1 MTTIP
6 SIEPA
11 TCSPAAGAPH
21 VDAAASLPPVGPRAC
36 ASEPL
41 RSLPGAPRACAS
53 EPLRSL
59 HAAALPFAQL
69 LADNAILQSVLESI
83 VAAPLSPTPSPER
96 SVEAS
101 APPTLAV
108 PSAPPALAVP
118 SAPPTLVGG
127 DVLGAPRPG
136 VEVPPAESSSVVS
149 PVVSTRPDAAVE
161 DGSSVA
167 ARRGRR
173 ALPSE
178 GTVQG
183 AAPSVP
189 SAPRVPST
197 TSAPPV
203 PPTLAVPSAP
213 PALVGGDVLG
223 APRPGVEV
231 PPAESS
237 SVVSP
242 VVSTRPDAAV
252 VDESSVAAFAAR
264 RGRRAL
270 PSEGAVPGAVP
281 SVPSAP
287 SVPSTTSA
295 PPALSAP
302 PVPPTLAVPSAPS
315 TLVGGDVLG
324 ASRPG
329 AEVPPAESSPVVSP
343 GVPVRPDAAVVDES
357 SVAAFAARRGRR
369 ALPSEGAVP
378 GAVPS
383 VPSAPSVPSTTSAP
397 PALSAPPVPPTLAV
411 PSAPSTLVGG
421 DVLGASRPG
430 AEVPPAESSPVV
442 SPGVPVRPD
451 AAVVD
456 ESSVAAF
463 AARRGRRALPSEG
476 AVQKAASSAPS
487 APSASSAPPT
497 PSALPV
503 SLAVPEISAPAA
515 APTAAPVTAVEAVV
529 AAFTPSVT
537 RAVEPAQ
544 VLVEAARAVADTLLV
559 TPGLLRGEGEIRI
572 QLRPDVLDGTEIHI
586 AVAGRQ
592 LTVAFTPPTP
602 DLVALIEQSRP
613 QLTAHLAERIH
624 SFQIAVDVRRRVRSE
639 ERG

>member
-69 LADNAILQSVLESI
+69 LADNAILQTVLESI

-101 APPTLAV
+101 APPALAVPSAPPTLVVPSAPSTLAV
-108 PSAPPALAVP
+108 PSAPPTLAVP
-118 SAPPTLVGG
+118 SAPPTLAAPPTLVGG

-136 VEVPPAESSSVVS
+136 AEVPPAESSPVVS

-161 DGSSVA
+161 DGSSV
-167 ARRGRR
+167 
-173 ALPSE
+173 
-178 GTVQG
+178 
-183 AAPSVP
+183 
-189 SAPRVPST
+189 
-197 TSAPPV
+197 
-203 PPTLAVPSAP
+203 
-213 PALVGGDVLG
+213 
-223 APRPGVEV
+223 
-231 PPAESS
+231 
-237 SVVSP
+237 
-242 VVSTRPDAAV
+242 
-252 VDESSVAAFAAR
+252 AAR

-295 PPALSAP
+295 PPALSAL
-302 PVPPTLAVPSAPS
+302 PVPPASAPSAPS

-324 ASRPG
+324 APRPG

-343 GVPVRPDAAVVDES
+343 GVPVRLDAAVED
-357 SVAAFAARRGRR
+357 G
-369 ALPSEGAVP
+369 
-378 GAVPS
+378 
-383 VPSAPSVPSTTSAP
+383 
-397 PALSAPPVPPTLAV
+397 
-411 PSAPSTLVGG
+411 
-421 DVLGASRPG
+421 
-430 AEVPPAESSPVV
+430 
-442 SPGVPVRPD
+442 
-451 AAVVD
+451 
-456 ESSVAAF
+456 SSVAAF

-476 AVQKAASSAPS
+476 AVQKAASPASSAPS
-487 APSASSAPPT
+487 APSASSAPSA

-503 SLAVPEISAPAA
+503 SLAVPEVSAPAA

-529 AAFTPSVT
+529 AAFTPSVA

-586 AVAGRQ
+586 VVAGRQ

>member
-41 RSLPGAPRACAS
+41 RSL
-53 EPLRSL
+53 
-59 HAAALPFAQL
+59 HAVALPFAQL

-83 VAAPLSPTPSPER
+83 VAAPLSPTPLPER

-101 APPTLAV
+101 ALPTV
-108 PSAPPALAVP
+108 IESPTPPALATPSALVVP
-118 SAPPTLVGG
+118 SA
-127 DVLGAPRPG
+127 
-136 VEVPPAESSSVVS
+136 
-149 PVVSTRPDAAVE
+149 
-161 DGSSVA
+161 
-167 ARRGRR
+167 
-173 ALPSE
+173 
-178 GTVQG
+178 
-183 AAPSVP
+183 
-189 SAPRVPST
+189 
-197 TSAPPV
+197 

-242 VVSTRPDAAV
+242 VVSTRPDVAV
-252 VDESSVAAFAAR
+252 VDESSVVAFAAR

-281 SVPSAP
+281 SV
-287 SVPSTTSA
+287 
-295 PPALSAP
+295 L
-302 PVPPTLAVPSAPS
+302 
-315 TLVGGDVLG
+315 
-324 ASRPG
+324 
-329 AEVPPAESSPVVSP
+329 
-343 GVPVRPDAAVVDES
+343 
-357 SVAAFAARRGRR
+357 
-369 ALPSEGAVP
+369 
-378 GAVPS
+378 
-383 VPSAPSVPSTTSAP
+383 
-397 PALSAPPVPPTLAV
+397 
-411 PSAPSTLVGG
+411 
-421 DVLGASRPG
+421 
-430 AEVPPAESSPVV
+430 
-442 SPGVPVRPD
+442 
-451 AAVVD
+451 
-456 ESSVAAF
+456 
-463 AARRGRRALPSEG
+463 
-476 AVQKAASSAPS
+476 SAPS
-487 APSASSAPPT
+487 APSASPASSA

-503 SLAVPEISAPAA
+503 SFVVPEVSAPAA

-529 AAFTPSVT
+529 AAFTPSAA
-537 RAVEPAQ
+537 RAVEPVQ

-586 AVAGRQ
+586 VVAGRQ

>member
-108 PSAPPALAVP
+108 PSAPPTLVVPSAPSTLAVP
-118 SAPPTLVGG
+118 SA
-127 DVLGAPRPG
+127 
-136 VEVPPAESSSVVS
+136 
-149 PVVSTRPDAAVE
+149 
-161 DGSSVA
+161 
-167 ARRGRR
+167 
-173 ALPSE
+173 
-178 GTVQG
+178 
-183 AAPSVP
+183 
-189 SAPRVPST
+189 
-197 TSAPPV
+197 

-223 APRPGVEV
+223 APRPG
-231 PPAESS
+231 
-237 SVVSP
+237 
-242 VVSTRPDAAV
+242 
-252 VDESSVAAFAAR
+252 
-264 RGRRAL
+264 
-270 PSEGAVPGAVP
+270 
-281 SVPSAP
+281 
-287 SVPSTTSA
+287 
-295 PPALSAP
+295 
-302 PVPPTLAVPSAPS
+302 
-315 TLVGGDVLG
+315 
-324 ASRPG
+324 
-329 AEVPPAESSPVVSP
+329 AEVPPAESSPVV
-343 GVPVRPDAAVVDES
+343 
-357 SVAAFAARRGRR
+357 
-369 ALPSEGAVP
+369 
-378 GAVPS
+378 
-383 VPSAPSVPSTTSAP
+383 
-397 PALSAPPVPPTLAV
+397 
-411 PSAPSTLVGG
+411 
-421 DVLGASRPG
+421 
-430 AEVPPAESSPVV
+430 SPVV

-487 APSASSAPPT
+487 ASPASSAPSAPSAPSASSAP
-497 PSALPV
+497 SALPV
-503 SLAVPEISAPAA
+503 SFAVPEVSAPAA

-529 AAFTPSVT
+529 AAFTPSAA

-586 AVAGRQ
+586 VVAGRQ

>member
-21 VDAAASLPPVGPRAC
+21 VDAAASLPSVGPRAC

-53 EPLRSL
+53 ESLRSL

-108 PSAPPALAVP
+108 PSAPP
-118 SAPPTLVGG
+118 TLVGG

-136 VEVPPAESSSVVS
+136 AEVPPAESSPVVS
-149 PVVSTRPDAAVE
+149 PVVSTRPDAAVV

-178 GTVQG
+178 GTMQG
-183 AAPSVP
+183 AAPSTMLAVP
-189 SAPRVPST
+189 SAVSTPS
-197 TSAPPV
+197 
-203 PPTLAVPSAP
+203 VPSAP

-223 APRPGVEV
+223 APRPGAEV

-237 SVVSP
+237 PVVSP

-252 VDESSVAAFAAR
+252 VDGSSVAAR

-295 PPALSAP
+295 PPTLSAP
-302 PVPPTLAVPSAPS
+302 PVPPASAPSAPS

-324 ASRPG
+324 APRPG
-329 AEVPPAESSPVVSP
+329 AEVPPAESSPVVPP
-343 GVPVRPDAAVVDES
+343 GV
-357 SVAAFAARRGRR
+357 
-369 ALPSEGAVP
+369 
-378 GAVPS
+378 
-383 VPSAPSVPSTTSAP
+383 ST
-397 PALSAPPVPPTLAV
+397 
-411 PSAPSTLVGG
+411 
-421 DVLGASRPG
+421 
-430 AEVPPAESSPVV
+430 
-442 SPGVPVRPD
+442 RPD

-476 AVQKAASSAPS
+476 AVQKAASPASSAPSASPASSAPS
-487 APSASSAPPT
+487 APSASSAPSA

-503 SLAVPEISAPAA
+503 SFAVPDVSAPAA

-592 LTVAFTPPTP
+592 LTVAFTPPTHE
-602 DLVALIEQSRP
+602 LAALIEQSRP

-624 SFQIAVDVRRRVRSE
+624 AFQIAVDVRRRVRSE

>member
-69 LADNAILQSVLESI
+69 LADNAILQTVLEAI

-108 PSAPPALAVP
+108 PSAPPALVGGDVLGAPCPGAEVPPAESSPVVSPGVPVRPDAAVEDGSSVAARRGRRALPSEGTVQKAALSTMLAVPPAVSTP
-118 SAPPTLVGG
+118 SAPSALPAPPALVGG

-183 AAPSVP
+183 AAS
-189 SAPRVPST
+189 ST
-197 TSAPPV
+197 M
-203 PPTLAVPSAP
+203 LAVPPAVSTPSALPAP

-223 APRPGVEV
+223 APRPGAVV
-231 PPAESS
+231 LPAESS
-237 SVVSP
+237 PVVSP
-242 VVSTRPDAAV
+242 GVPVRPDAAV
-252 VDESSVAAFAAR
+252 VDESSVVELAAR

-270 PSEGAVPGAVP
+270 PSEGTVQGAVP

-302 PVPPTLAVPSAPS
+302 PVPSAPPASAPS

-324 ASRPG
+324 AP
-329 AEVPPAESSPVVSP
+329 
-343 GVPVRPDAAVVDES
+343 
-357 SVAAFAARRGRR
+357 
-369 ALPSEGAVP
+369 
-378 GAVPS
+378 
-383 VPSAPSVPSTTSAP
+383 
-397 PALSAPPVPPTLAV
+397 
-411 PSAPSTLVGG
+411 
-421 DVLGASRPG
+421 RPG

-476 AVQKAASSAPS
+476 AVQKAASPASS
-487 APSASSAPPT
+487 APSASPAPSA

-529 AAFTPSVT
+529 AAFTPSAA

-586 AVAGRQ
+586 VVAGRQ

>member
-59 HAAALPFAQL
+59 HAVALPFVQL

-101 APPTLAV
+101 ALPTV
-108 PSAPPALAVP
+108 IESPTPPALATP
-118 SAPPTLVGG
+118 SAL
-127 DVLGAPRPG
+127 
-136 VEVPPAESSSVVS
+136 PALATPS
-149 PVVSTRPDAAVE
+149 
-161 DGSSVA
+161 
-167 ARRGRR
+167 
-173 ALPSE
+173 ALP
-178 GTVQG
+178 
-183 AAPSVP
+183 A
-189 SAPRVPST
+189 
-197 TSAPPV
+197 
-203 PPTLAVPSAP
+203 LATPSAP

-242 VVSTRPDAAV
+242 GVPVRPDVAV
-252 VDESSVAAFAAR
+252 VDESSVVAFAAR

-287 SVPSTTSA
+287 SAPSASPASSA
-295 PPALSAP
+295 PPAL
-302 PVPPTLAVPSAPS
+302 
-315 TLVGGDVLG
+315 
-324 ASRPG
+324 
-329 AEVPPAESSPVVSP
+329 
-343 GVPVRPDAAVVDES
+343 
-357 SVAAFAARRGRR
+357 
-369 ALPSEGAVP
+369 
-378 GAVPS
+378 
-383 VPSAPSVPSTTSAP
+383 
-397 PALSAPPVPPTLAV
+397 
-411 PSAPSTLVGG
+411 
-421 DVLGASRPG
+421 
-430 AEVPPAESSPVV
+430 
-442 SPGVPVRPD
+442 
-451 AAVVD
+451 
-456 ESSVAAF
+456 
-463 AARRGRRALPSEG
+463 
-476 AVQKAASSAPS
+476 
-487 APSASSAPPT
+487 
-497 PSALPV
+497 PV
-503 SLAVPEISAPAA
+503 SFVVPEVSAPAA

-529 AAFTPSVT
+529 AAFTPSAA
-537 RAVEPAQ
+537 RAVEPVQ

-586 AVAGRQ
+586 VVAGRQ

>member
-41 RSLPGAPRACAS
+41 RSL
-53 EPLRSL
+53 
-59 HAAALPFAQL
+59 HAVALPFAQL

-101 APPTLAV
+101 ALPTVIESPTPPALA
-108 PSAPPALAVP
+108 APPALVVP
-118 SAPPTLVGG
+118 SA
-127 DVLGAPRPG
+127 
-136 VEVPPAESSSVVS
+136 
-149 PVVSTRPDAAVE
+149 
-161 DGSSVA
+161 
-167 ARRGRR
+167 
-173 ALPSE
+173 
-178 GTVQG
+178 
-183 AAPSVP
+183 
-189 SAPRVPST
+189 
-197 TSAPPV
+197 

-223 APRPGVEV
+223 APRPGVEI
-231 PPAESS
+231 PP
-237 SVVSP
+237 V
-242 VVSTRPDAAV
+242 AV
-252 VDESSVAAFAAR
+252 EDGSFVAAR

-281 SVPSAP
+281 SV
-287 SVPSTTSA
+287 
-295 PPALSAP
+295 L
-302 PVPPTLAVPSAPS
+302 
-315 TLVGGDVLG
+315 
-324 ASRPG
+324 
-329 AEVPPAESSPVVSP
+329 
-343 GVPVRPDAAVVDES
+343 
-357 SVAAFAARRGRR
+357 
-369 ALPSEGAVP
+369 
-378 GAVPS
+378 
-383 VPSAPSVPSTTSAP
+383 
-397 PALSAPPVPPTLAV
+397 
-411 PSAPSTLVGG
+411 
-421 DVLGASRPG
+421 
-430 AEVPPAESSPVV
+430 
-442 SPGVPVRPD
+442 
-451 AAVVD
+451 
-456 ESSVAAF
+456 
-463 AARRGRRALPSEG
+463 
-476 AVQKAASSAPS
+476 SAPS
-487 APSASSAPPT
+487 APSASPASSA

-503 SLAVPEISAPAA
+503 SFVVPEVSAPAA

-529 AAFTPSVT
+529 AAFTPSAA

-586 AVAGRQ
+586 VVAGRQ

>member
-21 VDAAASLPPVGPRAC
+21 VDAAASLPSVGPRAC

-41 RSLPGAPRACAS
+41 RSLPDAPRACVS

-59 HAAALPFAQL
+59 HAAALPFVRL
-69 LADNAILQSVLESI
+69 LSDNATLQTVLEAI
-83 VAAPLSPTPSPER
+83 VAAPLSPTPFPER
-96 SVEAS
+96 SVALA
-101 APPTLAV
+101 APPTVIESPTPPVPPTTPAPSASSAPSAPSMPSTLAASPALAAPPVPPASVPSTPSV
-108 PSAPPALAVP
+108 PSA
-118 SAPPTLVGG
+118 S
-127 DVLGAPRPG
+127 
-136 VEVPPAESSSVVS
+136 
-149 PVVSTRPDAAVE
+149 
-161 DGSSVA
+161 
-167 ARRGRR
+167 
-173 ALPSE
+173 
-178 GTVQG
+178 
-183 AAPSVP
+183 APSVP
-189 SAPRVPST
+189 SA
-197 TSAPPV
+197 

-223 APRPGVEV
+223 AP
-231 PPAESS
+231 
-237 SVVSP
+237 
-242 VVSTRPDAAV
+242 
-252 VDESSVAAFAAR
+252 
-264 RGRRAL
+264 
-270 PSEGAVPGAVP
+270 
-281 SVPSAP
+281 
-287 SVPSTTSA
+287 
-295 PPALSAP
+295 
-302 PVPPTLAVPSAPS
+302 
-315 TLVGGDVLG
+315 
-324 ASRPG
+324 RPG

-357 SVAAFAARRGRR
+357 SVAALAARRGRR

-378 GAVPS
+378 GAAPSTMLAVPPAVS
-383 VPSAPSVPSTTSAP
+383 TPSAPSAP
-397 PALSAPPVPPTLAV
+397 PALVGGDVLGAPRPGAEVPPAESSPVVSPVVSVRPDAAVEDGSSVAARRGRRALPSEGIVPGAAPSTTPTTPAPPTPSAPLASSAPPVPPASA

-421 DVLGASRPG
+421 DVLGAPRPG

-456 ESSVAAF
+456 ESSVAAL

-476 AVQKAASSAPS
+476 AVQKAASPASSAPS
-487 APSASSAPPT
+487 APSASSAPPA
-497 PSALPV
+497 PPALPV
-503 SLAVPEISAPAA
+503 SLAVPEVSAPAA

-529 AAFTPSVT
+529 AAFTPSAA

-586 AVAGRQ
+586 VVAGRQ

-624 SFQIAVDVRRRVRSE
+624 AFQIAVDVRRRVRSE

>member
-41 RSLPGAPRACAS
+41 RSL
-53 EPLRSL
+53 

-69 LADNAILQSVLESI
+69 LADNAILQTVLESI

-101 APPTLAV
+101 ALPTVIESPTPPALVGGDVLGAPRPGAEVPPAESSPVVSPVVSTRPDVAVEDGSSVAARRGRRALPSEGTMQGAAPSTMLAVPPAVSTPSV
-108 PSAPPALAVP
+108 PSAP
-118 SAPPTLVGG
+118 STLVGG

-167 ARRGRR
+167 A
-173 ALPSE
+173 
-178 GTVQG
+178 
-183 AAPSVP
+183 
-189 SAPRVPST
+189 
-197 TSAPPV
+197 
-203 PPTLAVPSAP
+203 
-213 PALVGGDVLG
+213 
-223 APRPGVEV
+223 
-231 PPAESS
+231 
-237 SVVSP
+237 
-242 VVSTRPDAAV
+242 
-252 VDESSVAAFAAR
+252 
-264 RGRRAL
+264 
-270 PSEGAVPGAVP
+270 
-281 SVPSAP
+281 
-287 SVPSTTSA
+287 
-295 PPALSAP
+295 
-302 PVPPTLAVPSAPS
+302 
-315 TLVGGDVLG
+315 
-324 ASRPG
+324 
-329 AEVPPAESSPVVSP
+329 
-343 GVPVRPDAAVVDES
+343 
-357 SVAAFAARRGRR
+357 
-369 ALPSEGAVP
+369 
-378 GAVPS
+378 
-383 VPSAPSVPSTTSAP
+383 
-397 PALSAPPVPPTLAV
+397 
-411 PSAPSTLVGG
+411 
-421 DVLGASRPG
+421 
-430 AEVPPAESSPVV
+430 
-442 SPGVPVRPD
+442 
-451 AAVVD
+451 
-456 ESSVAAF
+456 F

-476 AVQKAASSAPS
+476 AVQKAASPASSAPS
-487 APSASSAPPT
+487 APSASSAPSA

-503 SLAVPEISAPAA
+503 SFAVPEVSAPAA

-529 AAFTPSVT
+529 AAFTPSVA

-572 QLRPDVLDGTEIHI
+572 QLRPDVLDGTEIRI

-592 LTVAFTPPTP
+592 LTVAFTPPTHE
-602 DLVALIEQSRP
+602 LAALIEQSRP

>member
-21 VDAAASLPPVGPRAC
+21 VDAAASLPSVGPRAC

-41 RSLPGAPRACAS
+41 RSLPGAPRVCAS

-69 LADNAILQSVLESI
+69 LSDNATLQSVLESI

-101 APPTLAV
+101 AL
-108 PSAPPALAVP
+108 
-118 SAPPTLVGG
+118 
-127 DVLGAPRPG
+127 
-136 VEVPPAESSSVVS
+136 
-149 PVVSTRPDAAVE
+149 
-161 DGSSVA
+161 
-167 ARRGRR
+167 
-173 ALPSE
+173 
-178 GTVQG
+178 
-183 AAPSVP
+183 
-189 SAPRVPST
+189 
-197 TSAPPV
+197 
-203 PPTLAVPSAP
+203 PTLAVPSAP

-223 APRPGVEV
+223 AP
-231 PPAESS
+231 
-237 SVVSP
+237 
-242 VVSTRPDAAV
+242 
-252 VDESSVAAFAAR
+252 
-264 RGRRAL
+264 
-270 PSEGAVPGAVP
+270 
-281 SVPSAP
+281 
-287 SVPSTTSA
+287 
-295 PPALSAP
+295 
-302 PVPPTLAVPSAPS
+302 
-315 TLVGGDVLG
+315 
-324 ASRPG
+324 RPG

-369 ALPSEGAVP
+369 ALPS
-378 GAVPS
+378 
-383 VPSAPSVPSTTSAP
+383 
-397 PALSAPPVPPTLAV
+397 
-411 PSAPSTLVGG
+411 
-421 DVLGASRPG
+421 D
-430 AEVPPAESSPVV
+430 
-442 SPGVPVRPD
+442 
-451 AAVVD
+451 
-456 ESSVAAF
+456 
-463 AARRGRRALPSEG
+463 G
-476 AVQKAASSAPS
+476 AVQKAASPASSAPSASSPSSAPS
-487 APSASSAPPT
+487 APSA
-497 PSALPV
+497 LPV
-503 SLAVPEISAPAA
+503 SHAVPEVSAPAA

-529 AAFTPSVT
+529 AAFTPSAA

-586 AVAGRQ
+586 VVAGRQ

>member
-41 RSLPGAPRACAS
+41 RSL
-53 EPLRSL
+53 

-69 LADNAILQSVLESI
+69 LSDNAILQTVLEAI

-101 APPTLAV
+101 APSTLSVPSAPPALVVPSDPSTLAV
-108 PSAPPALAVP
+108 PSAPPALSAPPVPPASAPSAPPTLAVP

-178 GTVQG
+178 G
-183 AAPSVP
+183 
-189 SAPRVPST
+189 
-197 TSAPPV
+197 
-203 PPTLAVPSAP
+203 
-213 PALVGGDVLG
+213 
-223 APRPGVEV
+223 
-231 PPAESS
+231 
-237 SVVSP
+237 
-242 VVSTRPDAAV
+242 
-252 VDESSVAAFAAR
+252 
-264 RGRRAL
+264 
-270 PSEGAVPGAVP
+270 AVPGAV
-281 SVPSAP
+281 P

-302 PVPPTLAVPSAPS
+302 SVPPTPSASSAPP

-324 ASRPG
+324 APRPG
-329 AEVPPAESSPVVSP
+329 AEVPPTESSPVVP
-343 GVPVRPDAAVVDES
+343 
-357 SVAAFAARRGRR
+357 
-369 ALPSEGAVP
+369 
-378 GAVPS
+378 
-383 VPSAPSVPSTTSAP
+383 
-397 PALSAPPVPPTLAV
+397 
-411 PSAPSTLVGG
+411 
-421 DVLGASRPG
+421 
-430 AEVPPAESSPVV
+430 
-442 SPGVPVRPD
+442 PGVPVRPD

-476 AVQKAASSAPS
+476 AVQKAASPASSTSSAPS
-487 APSASSAPPT
+487 APSA
-497 PSALPV
+497 LPV
-503 SLAVPEISAPAA
+503 SFAVPEISAPAA

-529 AAFTPSVT
+529 AAFTPSAA

-586 AVAGRQ
+586 VVVGRQ

-624 SFQIAVDVRRRVRSE
+624 AFQIAVDVRRRVRSE

>member
-41 RSLPGAPRACAS
+41 RSLPDAPRACAS
-53 EPLRSL
+53 EPLRSQ

-101 APPTLAV
+101 ALPTVIESPTPPALATPSALPALAT
-108 PSAPPALAVP
+108 PSAPPALVGGDVLGAPRPGVEIPPVAVEDGSFVAARRGRRALPSEGAVPGAVP
-118 SAPPTLVGG
+118 SVPSTTSAPPALSAPPVPPASAPSASSTLVGG

-136 VEVPPAESSSVVS
+136 VEVPPAESSPVVS
-149 PVVSTRPDAAVE
+149 P
-161 DGSSVA
+161 G
-167 ARRGRR
+167 
-173 ALPSE
+173 
-178 GTVQG
+178 
-183 AAPSVP
+183 
-189 SAPRVPST
+189 
-197 TSAPPV
+197 
-203 PPTLAVPSAP
+203 
-213 PALVGGDVLG
+213 
-223 APRPGVEV
+223 
-231 PPAESS
+231 
-237 SVVSP
+237 
-242 VVSTRPDAAV
+242 VSTRPDAAV
-252 VDESSVAAFAAR
+252 VDESSVVAFAAR

-281 SVPSAP
+281 SV
-287 SVPSTTSA
+287 
-295 PPALSAP
+295 L
-302 PVPPTLAVPSAPS
+302 
-315 TLVGGDVLG
+315 
-324 ASRPG
+324 
-329 AEVPPAESSPVVSP
+329 
-343 GVPVRPDAAVVDES
+343 
-357 SVAAFAARRGRR
+357 
-369 ALPSEGAVP
+369 
-378 GAVPS
+378 
-383 VPSAPSVPSTTSAP
+383 
-397 PALSAPPVPPTLAV
+397 
-411 PSAPSTLVGG
+411 
-421 DVLGASRPG
+421 
-430 AEVPPAESSPVV
+430 
-442 SPGVPVRPD
+442 
-451 AAVVD
+451 
-456 ESSVAAF
+456 
-463 AARRGRRALPSEG
+463 
-476 AVQKAASSAPS
+476 SAPS
-487 APSASSAPPT
+487 APSASPASSAPP
-497 PSALPV
+497 ALPV
-503 SLAVPEISAPAA
+503 SFVVPEVSAPAA

-529 AAFTPSVT
+529 AAFTPSAA

-586 AVAGRQ
+586 VVAGRQ

>member
-21 VDAAASLPPVGPRAC
+21 VDAAASLPPVG
-36 ASEPL
+36 
-41 RSLPGAPRACAS
+41 PRACAS

-96 SVEAS
+96 SVALA

-108 PSAPPALAVP
+108 PSAPPTLVVPSAPSTLAVP
-118 SAPPTLVGG
+118 SA
-127 DVLGAPRPG
+127 
-136 VEVPPAESSSVVS
+136 
-149 PVVSTRPDAAVE
+149 
-161 DGSSVA
+161 
-167 ARRGRR
+167 
-173 ALPSE
+173 
-178 GTVQG
+178 
-183 AAPSVP
+183 
-189 SAPRVPST
+189 
-197 TSAPPV
+197 

-223 APRPGVEV
+223 APRPGAEV

-237 SVVSP
+237 PVVSP

-252 VDESSVAAFAAR
+252 VDGSSVAAR

-270 PSEGAVPGAVP
+270 PSEGAVPGA
-281 SVPSAP
+281 AP

-302 PVPPTLAVPSAPS
+302 PVPPASAPSAPP

-324 ASRPG
+324 AP
-329 AEVPPAESSPVVSP
+329 
-343 GVPVRPDAAVVDES
+343 
-357 SVAAFAARRGRR
+357 
-369 ALPSEGAVP
+369 
-378 GAVPS
+378 
-383 VPSAPSVPSTTSAP
+383 
-397 PALSAPPVPPTLAV
+397 
-411 PSAPSTLVGG
+411 
-421 DVLGASRPG
+421 RPG

-476 AVQKAASSAPS
+476 AVQKAASPAPSASSAPS
-487 APSASSAPPT
+487 APSAPP
-497 PSALPV
+497 ALPV
-503 SLAVPEISAPAA
+503 SLAVPEVSAPAA
-515 APTAAPVTAVEAVV
+515 ASTAAPVTAVEAVV
-529 AAFTPSVT
+529 AAFTPLAA
-537 RAVEPAQ
+537 RAVEPVQ

-586 AVAGRQ
+586 VVAGRQ

>member
-21 VDAAASLPPVGPRAC
+21 VDAAASLPSVGPRAC

-69 LADNAILQSVLESI
+69 LADNAILQTVLESI

-108 PSAPPALAVP
+108 PSAPPTLVVPSAPSTLAVP
-118 SAPPTLVGG
+118 SA
-127 DVLGAPRPG
+127 
-136 VEVPPAESSSVVS
+136 
-149 PVVSTRPDAAVE
+149 
-161 DGSSVA
+161 
-167 ARRGRR
+167 
-173 ALPSE
+173 
-178 GTVQG
+178 
-183 AAPSVP
+183 
-189 SAPRVPST
+189 
-197 TSAPPV
+197 

-223 APRPGVEV
+223 APRPGAVV
-231 PPAESS
+231 LPAESS

-242 VVSTRPDAAV
+242 VVSTRPDVAV
-252 VDESSVAAFAAR
+252 EDGSSVAAR

-295 PPALSAP
+295 PPALSALPAP
-302 PVPPTLAVPSAPS
+302 PALSAPSAPS

-324 ASRPG
+324 APRPG
-329 AEVPPAESSPVVSP
+329 VEVPPAESSPVVSP

-357 SVAAFAARRGRR
+357 SVA
-369 ALPSEGAVP
+369 V
-378 GAVPS
+378 
-383 VPSAPSVPSTTSAP
+383 
-397 PALSAPPVPPTLAV
+397 
-411 PSAPSTLVGG
+411 
-421 DVLGASRPG
+421 
-430 AEVPPAESSPVV
+430 
-442 SPGVPVRPD
+442 
-451 AAVVD
+451 
-456 ESSVAAF
+456 F

-476 AVQKAASSAPS
+476 AVQKAASPASSAPS
-487 APSASSAPPT
+487 APSASSAPSA

-503 SLAVPEISAPAA
+503 SLAVPEVSAPAA

-537 RAVEPAQ
+537 RAVEPAH

-592 LTVAFTPPTP
+592 LTVAFTPPTHE
-602 DLVALIEQSRP
+602 LAALIEQSRP

>member
-53 EPLRSL
+53 ESLRSL

-69 LADNAILQSVLESI
+69 LADNAILQTVLEAI

-101 APPTLAV
+101 AP
-108 PSAPPALAVP
+108 S
-118 SAPPTLVGG
+118 
-127 DVLGAPRPG
+127 
-136 VEVPPAESSSVVS
+136 
-149 PVVSTRPDAAVE
+149 
-161 DGSSVA
+161 
-167 ARRGRR
+167 
-173 ALPSE
+173 
-178 GTVQG
+178 
-183 AAPSVP
+183 
-189 SAPRVPST
+189 
-197 TSAPPV
+197 
-203 PPTLAVPSAP
+203 TLAVPSAP
-213 PALVGGDVLG
+213 PALV
-223 APRPGVEV
+223 
-231 PPAESS
+231 
-237 SVVSP
+237 
-242 VVSTRPDAAV
+242 
-252 VDESSVAAFAAR
+252 
-264 RGRRAL
+264 
-270 PSEGAVPGAVP
+270 
-281 SVPSAP
+281 VPSAP
-287 SVPSTTSA
+287 STLAVPSAS
-295 PPALSAP
+295 
-302 PVPPTLAVPSAPS
+302 PTLAVPSAPPTLAAPS

-324 ASRPG
+324 AP
-329 AEVPPAESSPVVSP
+329 
-343 GVPVRPDAAVVDES
+343 
-357 SVAAFAARRGRR
+357 
-369 ALPSEGAVP
+369 
-378 GAVPS
+378 
-383 VPSAPSVPSTTSAP
+383 
-397 PALSAPPVPPTLAV
+397 
-411 PSAPSTLVGG
+411 
-421 DVLGASRPG
+421 RPG

-476 AVQKAASSAPS
+476 AVQKAASPASSASSAPS
-487 APSASSAPPT
+487 APSASSAPSAP
-497 PSALPV
+497 PALPV
-503 SLAVPEISAPAA
+503 SHAVPEVSAPAA

-529 AAFTPSVT
+529 AAFTPSAA

-586 AVAGRQ
+586 VVAGRQ

-624 SFQIAVDVRRRVRSE
+624 AFQIAVDVRRRVRSE

>member
-41 RSLPGAPRACAS
+41 RSL
-53 EPLRSL
+53 
-59 HAAALPFAQL
+59 HAVALPFAQL

-101 APPTLAV
+101 APPTVIESPTPPALATPSASSAPSV
-108 PSAPPALAVP
+108 PSAPPTSAPSAPPVPPASVP

-149 PVVSTRPDAAVE
+149 PGVPVRPDV
-161 DGSSVA
+161 
-167 ARRGRR
+167 
-173 ALPSE
+173 
-178 GTVQG
+178 
-183 AAPSVP
+183 
-189 SAPRVPST
+189 
-197 TSAPPV
+197 
-203 PPTLAVPSAP
+203 
-213 PALVGGDVLG
+213 
-223 APRPGVEV
+223 
-231 PPAESS
+231 
-237 SVVSP
+237 
-242 VVSTRPDAAV
+242 AV
-252 VDESSVAAFAAR
+252 VDESSVVAFAAR

-281 SVPSAP
+281 SV
-287 SVPSTTSA
+287 
-295 PPALSAP
+295 L
-302 PVPPTLAVPSAPS
+302 
-315 TLVGGDVLG
+315 
-324 ASRPG
+324 
-329 AEVPPAESSPVVSP
+329 
-343 GVPVRPDAAVVDES
+343 
-357 SVAAFAARRGRR
+357 
-369 ALPSEGAVP
+369 
-378 GAVPS
+378 
-383 VPSAPSVPSTTSAP
+383 
-397 PALSAPPVPPTLAV
+397 
-411 PSAPSTLVGG
+411 
-421 DVLGASRPG
+421 
-430 AEVPPAESSPVV
+430 
-442 SPGVPVRPD
+442 
-451 AAVVD
+451 
-456 ESSVAAF
+456 
-463 AARRGRRALPSEG
+463 
-476 AVQKAASSAPS
+476 SAPS
-487 APSASSAPPT
+487 APSASPASSA

-503 SLAVPEISAPAA
+503 SFVVPEVSAPAA

-529 AAFTPSVT
+529 AAFTPSVA

-544 VLVEAARAVADTLLV
+544 VLVETARAVADTLLV

-586 AVAGRQ
+586 VVAGRQ

>member
-21 VDAAASLPPVGPRAC
+21 VDAAASLPSVGPRAC

-41 RSLPGAPRACAS
+41 RSRPGAPRACAS
-53 EPLRSL
+53 APLRSL

-108 PSAPPALAVP
+108 PSAPSTLVVPSAPPTLAVP
-118 SAPPTLVGG
+118 SAPPALVGG

-136 VEVPPAESSSVVS
+136 AVVLPAESSPVVS
-149 PVVSTRPDAAVE
+149 PGVPVRPDAAVE

-178 GTVQG
+178 GTVQK
-183 AAPSVP
+183 AASSTMLAVPPAVSTP
-189 SAPRVPST
+189 SAP
-197 TSAPPV
+197 SAS
-203 PPTLAVPSAP
+203 APSAP
-213 PALVGGDVLG
+213 STLVGGDVLG
-223 APRPGVEV
+223 APRPGAEV

-237 SVVSP
+237 PVVSP
-242 VVSTRPDAAV
+242 GVSTRPDAVV

-270 PSEGAVPGAVP
+270 P
-281 SVPSAP
+281 
-287 SVPSTTSA
+287 
-295 PPALSAP
+295 L
-302 PVPPTLAVPSAPS
+302 
-315 TLVGGDVLG
+315 
-324 ASRPG
+324 
-329 AEVPPAESSPVVSP
+329 
-343 GVPVRPDAAVVDES
+343 
-357 SVAAFAARRGRR
+357 
-369 ALPSEGAVP
+369 
-378 GAVPS
+378 
-383 VPSAPSVPSTTSAP
+383 
-397 PALSAPPVPPTLAV
+397 
-411 PSAPSTLVGG
+411 
-421 DVLGASRPG
+421 
-430 AEVPPAESSPVV
+430 
-442 SPGVPVRPD
+442 
-451 AAVVD
+451 
-456 ESSVAAF
+456 
-463 AARRGRRALPSEG
+463 EG
-476 AVQKAASSAPS
+476 AVQKAASSASSAPPAPS
-487 APSASSAPPT
+487 APSAPPAPPAL
-497 PSALPV
+497 PALPV
-503 SLAVPEISAPAA
+503 SFAVPEVSAPAA

-529 AAFTPSVT
+529 AAFTPSAA

-586 AVAGRQ
+586 VVAGRQ

>member
-21 VDAAASLPPVGPRAC
+21 VDAAASLPSVGPRAC

-41 RSLPGAPRACAS
+41 RSFPGAPRACAS

-59 HAAALPFAQL
+59 HAAALPFARL
-69 LADNAILQSVLESI
+69 LSDNATLQTVLESI

-108 PSAPPALAVP
+108 PSAPPAL
-118 SAPPTLVGG
+118 VGG
-127 DVLGAPRPG
+127 DVLGAPCPG
-136 VEVPPAESSSVVS
+136 AEVPPAESSPVVS
-149 PVVSTRPDAAVE
+149 PGVPVRPDAAVE

-178 GTVQG
+178 GTVQK
-183 AAPSVP
+183 AASSTMLAVPPAVSTP
-189 SAPRVPST
+189 SAP
-197 TSAPPV
+197 SALP
-203 PPTLAVPSAP
+203 AP

-223 APRPGVEV
+223 APRPGAEV

-242 VVSTRPDAAV
+242 VVSTRPDVAV
-252 VDESSVAAFAAR
+252 VDGSSV
-264 RGRRAL
+264 
-270 PSEGAVPGAVP
+270 
-281 SVPSAP
+281 
-287 SVPSTTSA
+287 
-295 PPALSAP
+295 
-302 PVPPTLAVPSAPS
+302 
-315 TLVGGDVLG
+315 
-324 ASRPG
+324 
-329 AEVPPAESSPVVSP
+329 
-343 GVPVRPDAAVVDES
+343 
-357 SVAAFAARRGRR
+357 
-369 ALPSEGAVP
+369 
-378 GAVPS
+378 
-383 VPSAPSVPSTTSAP
+383 
-397 PALSAPPVPPTLAV
+397 
-411 PSAPSTLVGG
+411 
-421 DVLGASRPG
+421 
-430 AEVPPAESSPVV
+430 
-442 SPGVPVRPD
+442 
-451 AAVVD
+451 
-456 ESSVAAF
+456 

-476 AVQKAASSAPS
+476 AVQKAASFAPS

-503 SLAVPEISAPAA
+503 SLAVPEISTPAA

-529 AAFTPSVT
+529 AAYTPSAA

-586 AVAGRQ
+586 VVAGRQ

>member
-11 TCSPAAGAPH
+11 TYSPAAGAPH

-108 PSAPPALAVP
+108 PSAPPTLVVPSAPSTLAVP
-118 SAPPTLVGG
+118 SA
-127 DVLGAPRPG
+127 
-136 VEVPPAESSSVVS
+136 
-149 PVVSTRPDAAVE
+149 
-161 DGSSVA
+161 
-167 ARRGRR
+167 
-173 ALPSE
+173 
-178 GTVQG
+178 
-183 AAPSVP
+183 
-189 SAPRVPST
+189 
-197 TSAPPV
+197 

-223 APRPGVEV
+223 APRPG
-231 PPAESS
+231 
-237 SVVSP
+237 
-242 VVSTRPDAAV
+242 
-252 VDESSVAAFAAR
+252 
-264 RGRRAL
+264 
-270 PSEGAVPGAVP
+270 
-281 SVPSAP
+281 
-287 SVPSTTSA
+287 
-295 PPALSAP
+295 
-302 PVPPTLAVPSAPS
+302 
-315 TLVGGDVLG
+315 
-324 ASRPG
+324 
-329 AEVPPAESSPVVSP
+329 AEVPPAESSPVV
-343 GVPVRPDAAVVDES
+343 
-357 SVAAFAARRGRR
+357 
-369 ALPSEGAVP
+369 
-378 GAVPS
+378 
-383 VPSAPSVPSTTSAP
+383 
-397 PALSAPPVPPTLAV
+397 
-411 PSAPSTLVGG
+411 
-421 DVLGASRPG
+421 
-430 AEVPPAESSPVV
+430 SPVV

-487 APSASSAPPT
+487 APPASSAPSASPASSA

-503 SLAVPEISAPAA
+503 SFAVPEVSAPAA

-529 AAFTPSVT
+529 AAFTPSAA

-586 AVAGRQ
+586 VVAGRQ

>member
-21 VDAAASLPPVGPRAC
+21 VDAAASLPPIGPRAC

-69 LADNAILQSVLESI
+69 LADNATLQTVLEAI

-96 SVEAS
+96 SVEASAPPTLAVPSAPPALVVPS

-136 VEVPPAESSSVVS
+136 VEVPPAESS
-149 PVVSTRPDAAVE
+149 
-161 DGSSVA
+161 
-167 ARRGRR
+167 
-173 ALPSE
+173 
-178 GTVQG
+178 
-183 AAPSVP
+183 
-189 SAPRVPST
+189 
-197 TSAPPV
+197 
-203 PPTLAVPSAP
+203 
-213 PALVGGDVLG
+213 
-223 APRPGVEV
+223 
-231 PPAESS
+231 
-237 SVVSP
+237 
-242 VVSTRPDAAV
+242 
-252 VDESSVAAFAAR
+252 
-264 RGRRAL
+264 
-270 PSEGAVPGAVP
+270 
-281 SVPSAP
+281 
-287 SVPSTTSA
+287 
-295 PPALSAP
+295 
-302 PVPPTLAVPSAPS
+302 
-315 TLVGGDVLG
+315 
-324 ASRPG
+324 
-329 AEVPPAESSPVVSP
+329 PVVSP
-343 GVPVRPDAAVVDES
+343 GVP
-357 SVAAFAARRGRR
+357 
-369 ALPSEGAVP
+369 
-378 GAVPS
+378 
-383 VPSAPSVPSTTSAP
+383 T
-397 PALSAPPVPPTLAV
+397 
-411 PSAPSTLVGG
+411 
-421 DVLGASRPG
+421 
-430 AEVPPAESSPVV
+430 
-442 SPGVPVRPD
+442 RPD

-476 AVQKAASSAPS
+476 AVQKAASPAS
-487 APSASSAPPT
+487 SASSASSV

-503 SLAVPEISAPAA
+503 SFAVPEVSAPAA

-529 AAFTPSVT
+529 AAFTPSAA

-586 AVAGRQ
+586 VVAGRQ
-592 LTVAFTPPTP
+592 LTVAFTPPTHE
-602 DLVALIEQSRP
+602 LAALIEQSRP

>member
-69 LADNAILQSVLESI
+69 LADNAILQTVLESI

-101 APPTLAV
+101 APSTLAVPSAPSTLAV
-108 PSAPPALAVP
+108 PSAPPA
-118 SAPPTLVGG
+118 LVGG

-136 VEVPPAESSSVVS
+136 VEVPSAESSSVVS

-167 ARRGRR
+167 ALAARRGRR

-178 GTVQG
+178 GAVPG
-183 AAPSVP
+183 AASPALAAPSAPSVP
-189 SAPRVPST
+189 SASAPSVPS
-197 TSAPPV
+197 A

-223 APRPGVEV
+223 APRPGAVV
-231 PPAESS
+231 LPAESS

-242 VVSTRPDAAV
+242 VVSVRPDAAV
-252 VDESSVAAFAAR
+252 VDESSVAAR

-281 SVPSAP
+281 STTPTTPAPPTPSAP
-287 SVPSTTSA
+287 SVPSA
-295 PPALSAP
+295 
-302 PVPPTLAVPSAPS
+302 PPTLAVPPAPPA
-315 TLVGGDVLG
+315 LVGGDVLG
-324 ASRPG
+324 APRPG
-329 AEVPPAESSPVVSP
+329 AEVPPAESSPVVL
-343 GVPVRPDAAVVDES
+343 PVV
-357 SVAAFAARRGRR
+357 
-369 ALPSEGAVP
+369 
-378 GAVPS
+378 
-383 VPSAPSVPSTTSAP
+383 
-397 PALSAPPVPPTLAV
+397 
-411 PSAPSTLVGG
+411 
-421 DVLGASRPG
+421 
-430 AEVPPAESSPVV
+430 SPVV

-476 AVQKAASSAPS
+476 AVQKAASPASSAPSAPSTSSAPS
-487 APSASSAPPT
+487 APSA
-497 PSALPV
+497 LPV
-503 SLAVPEISAPAA
+503 SFAVPDVSAPAA

-586 AVAGRQ
+586 VVAGRQ

-624 SFQIAVDVRRRVRSE
+624 AFQIAVDVRRRVRSE

>member
-41 RSLPGAPRACAS
+41 RSL
-53 EPLRSL
+53 

-69 LADNAILQSVLESI
+69 LADNAILQTVLESI

-101 APPTLAV
+101 ALPTVIESPTPPALVGGDVLGAPRPGAEVPPAESSPVVSPVVSTRPDVAVEDGSSVAARRGRRALPSEGTMQGAAPSTMLAVPPAVSTPSV
-108 PSAPPALAVP
+108 PSAP
-118 SAPPTLVGG
+118 STLVGG

-167 ARRGRR
+167 AFAARRGRR

-178 GTVQG
+178 GTVQ
-183 AAPSVP
+183 
-189 SAPRVPST
+189 
-197 TSAPPV
+197 
-203 PPTLAVPSAP
+203 
-213 PALVGGDVLG
+213 
-223 APRPGVEV
+223 
-231 PPAESS
+231 
-237 SVVSP
+237 
-242 VVSTRPDAAV
+242 
-252 VDESSVAAFAAR
+252 
-264 RGRRAL
+264 
-270 PSEGAVPGAVP
+270 GAVP

-302 PVPPTLAVPSAPS
+302 PVPPASAPSAPP

-324 ASRPG
+324 APRLG
-329 AEVPPAESSPVVSP
+329 AEVPSTESSPVVP
-343 GVPVRPDAAVVDES
+343 
-357 SVAAFAARRGRR
+357 
-369 ALPSEGAVP
+369 
-378 GAVPS
+378 
-383 VPSAPSVPSTTSAP
+383 
-397 PALSAPPVPPTLAV
+397 
-411 PSAPSTLVGG
+411 
-421 DVLGASRPG
+421 
-430 AEVPPAESSPVV
+430 
-442 SPGVPVRPD
+442 PGVPVRPD

-476 AVQKAASSAPS
+476 AVQKAASPASSAPS
-487 APSASSAPPT
+487 APSASSAPSA

-503 SLAVPEISAPAA
+503 SFAVPEVSAPAA

-529 AAFTPSVT
+529 AAFTPSVA

-572 QLRPDVLDGTEIHI
+572 QLRPDVLDGTEIRI

-592 LTVAFTPPTP
+592 LTVAFTPPTHE
-602 DLVALIEQSRP
+602 LAALIEQSRP

>member
-41 RSLPGAPRACAS
+41 RSL
-53 EPLRSL
+53 
-59 HAAALPFAQL
+59 HAVALPFAQL

-101 APPTLAV
+101 ALPTVIESPTPPALA
-108 PSAPPALAVP
+108 APPALVVP
-118 SAPPTLVGG
+118 SA
-127 DVLGAPRPG
+127 
-136 VEVPPAESSSVVS
+136 
-149 PVVSTRPDAAVE
+149 
-161 DGSSVA
+161 
-167 ARRGRR
+167 
-173 ALPSE
+173 
-178 GTVQG
+178 
-183 AAPSVP
+183 
-189 SAPRVPST
+189 
-197 TSAPPV
+197 

-242 VVSTRPDAAV
+242 GVPVRPDVAV
-252 VDESSVAAFAAR
+252 VDESSVVAFAAR

-281 SVPSAP
+281 SV
-287 SVPSTTSA
+287 
-295 PPALSAP
+295 L
-302 PVPPTLAVPSAPS
+302 
-315 TLVGGDVLG
+315 
-324 ASRPG
+324 
-329 AEVPPAESSPVVSP
+329 
-343 GVPVRPDAAVVDES
+343 
-357 SVAAFAARRGRR
+357 
-369 ALPSEGAVP
+369 
-378 GAVPS
+378 
-383 VPSAPSVPSTTSAP
+383 
-397 PALSAPPVPPTLAV
+397 
-411 PSAPSTLVGG
+411 
-421 DVLGASRPG
+421 
-430 AEVPPAESSPVV
+430 
-442 SPGVPVRPD
+442 
-451 AAVVD
+451 
-456 ESSVAAF
+456 
-463 AARRGRRALPSEG
+463 
-476 AVQKAASSAPS
+476 SAPS
-487 APSASSAPPT
+487 APSASSAPSAP
-497 PSALPV
+497 PALPV
-503 SLAVPEISAPAA
+503 SFVVPEVSAPAA

-529 AAFTPSVT
+529 AAFTPSAA
-537 RAVEPAQ
+537 RAVEPVQ

-586 AVAGRQ
+586 VVAGRQ